1 MGGITLQSPPTSKQ
15 IPKKPTQI
23 RVNMYEFSNHDI
35 NKFILLLQNIFYPY
49 ENMDDWEKFI
59 VSLLSEKQDF
69 YSHLNIE
76 NITDADYTQR
86 KRVCKDFEIKNK

>member
-1 MGGITLQSPPTSKQ
+1 
-15 IPKKPTQI
+15 
-23 RVNMYEFSNHDI
+23 MYEFSNHDI

-49 ENMDDWEKFI
+49 EYMDDWEKFI

>member
-1 MGGITLQSPPTSKQ
+1 
-15 IPKKPTQI
+15 
-23 RVNMYEFSNHDI
+23 MYEFSNHDI

-69 YSHLNIE
+69 YSHLNLE

>member
-1 MGGITLQSPPTSKQ
+1 
-15 IPKKPTQI
+15 
-23 RVNMYEFSNHDI
+23 MYEFSNQDI

-76 NITDADYTQR
+76 NITDADYTPR

>member
-1 MGGITLQSPPTSKQ
+1 
-15 IPKKPTQI
+15 
-23 RVNMYEFSNHDI
+23 MYEFSNHDI

>member
-1 MGGITLQSPPTSKQ
+1 MQ
-15 IPKKPTQI
+15 
-23 RVNMYEFSNHDI
+23 Y
-35 NKFILLLQNIFYPY
+35 IFYPCGY
-49 ENMDDWEKFI
+49 MDDWEKFI
-59 VSLLSEKQDF
+59 VTLLSEKQDF

>member
-1 MGGITLQSPPTSKQ
+1 
-15 IPKKPTQI
+15 
-23 RVNMYEFSNHDI
+23 MYEFSNHDI
-35 NKFILLLQNIFYPY
+35 NKFILLLQNIFDPY

>member
-1 MGGITLQSPPTSKQ
+1 
-15 IPKKPTQI
+15 
-23 RVNMYEFSNHDI
+23 MYEFSNHDI

-49 ENMDDWEKFI
+49 EYMDDWEKFI

-69 YSHLNIE
+69 YSHLDIE

-86 KRVCKDFEIKNK
+86 KRVWKDFEIKNK

>member
-1 MGGITLQSPPTSKQ
+1 
-15 IPKKPTQI
+15 
-23 RVNMYEFSNHDI
+23 MYEFSNHDI

-49 ENMDDWEKFI
+49 EYMDDWEKFI

-69 YSHLNIE
+69 YSHLDIE